1 MAYALEAQVLRRK
14 EVPVSAGIGALA
26 VCSHSAQ
33 PGERKSLYVTCGA
46 LFTGLLGVF
55 LFAAPGGIA
64 GALLGAAFGAAAAR
78 LKPGAPGE

>member
-14 EVPVSAGIGALA
+14 EVPVSGALA
-26 VCSHSAQ
+26 VRSHPIH

-46 LFTGLLGVF
+46 LFTGLVGVF

-64 GALLGAAFGAAAAR
+64 GAFLGAAFGALAAR